1 MSPILHLDGD
11 VGECGEAIVGTVV
24 WPDGTTPPVRSAIR
38 LRHRAEGAGLVDD
51 TDGHDPVRWDERGRF
66 SCPIPA
72 TGPISFS
79 GRLVS
84 VSWSVE
90 VVDLGSGEVLVSA
103 PVTIVPT
110 GGLALWAQRAAG
122 PPAVT

>member
-1 MSPILHLDGD
+1 VSPELRLDGE
-11 VGECGEAIVGTVV
+11 VGECGDAITGTIT
-24 WPDGTTPPVRSAIR
+24 WPDGTMAPVRAAVR

-51 TDGHDPVRWDERGRF
+51 TDGHDPVRWDEQGRF
-66 SCPIPA
+66 SCPIPDA
-72 TGPISFS
+72 GPISFT

-90 VVDLGSGEVLVSA
+90 IVDLVADVVLVSA
-103 PVTIVPT
+103 PVTVVPT
-110 GGLALWAQRAAG
+110 GGLALWAQQAAG